1 MSVNKRWIYLEA
13 DENKVAHLQ
22 EVLKINPI
30 LCKLLVLRGIT
41 TFEEA
46 ENFFRP
52 KLEQLHNPFLM
63 KDMDKAIDR
72 IEKAMTNNEKVL
84 IYGDYDVDG
93 TTSVALVYSY
103 FINTYTNLEY
113 YIPDRYTEGYG
124 ISLQG
129 IDYAAE
135 NNFSLIIAL
144 DCGIKA
150 REQVD
155 YAKSKNIDFII
166 CDHHLPD
173 ETLPNAVAILNPK
186 QKDCT
191 YPYKDLSGCGIG
203 FKLAQAYAEK
213 HQLDKTN
220 LNNQLDLVA
229 TSIASDLVPI
239 TGENRIL
246 AKFGVEQV
254 NKAPRAGIKALLK
267 ELKLNR
273 KLEISDLVFIIGPRI
288 NAAGRIA
295 HGSEAVELLIAKNL
309 TEAFTKIK
317 KVQQNNDNRKEMDK
331 SITDE
336 AFAILKNND
345 TYKNRKSTVLY
356 QEHWH
361 KGVIGIVASRLIEKY
376 HKPTVILAASNGK
389 AVGSARSVPGFDL
402 HDAIEQCADLL
413 EKFGGH
419 KYAAGLTIE
428 IENIPAF
435 IEKFEN
441 IVASNIKDEML
452 ITPIEIDAEIELSDI
467 NEKFFNIIQQMAPF
481 GPQNMQPTFVTKN
494 VYDTGFSKIVKK
506 EHLKISIM
514 KDADNPIN
522 GIGFGMAYLYKNI
535 IQQKDTFDICYHL
548 CKNSWNGQEKIELRI
563 KDIQ

>member
-1 MSVNKRWIYLEA
+1 
-13 DENKVAHLQ
+13 
-22 EVLKINPI
+22 
-30 LCKLLVLRGIT
+30 
-41 TFEEA
+41 
-46 ENFFRP
+46 
-52 KLEQLHNPFLM
+52 
-63 KDMDKAIDR
+63 
-72 IEKAMTNNEKVL
+72 
-84 IYGDYDVDG
+84 
-93 TTSVALVYSY
+93 
-103 FINTYTNLEY
+103 
-113 YIPDRYTEGYG
+113 
-124 ISLQG
+124 
-129 IDYAAE
+129 E